1 MALDLSKLSK
11 NVQPENNT
19 NKTNFSK
26 LNLSGLKKQ
35 AEANNTP
42 VESTTLNGLNLSQLT
57 QPKPE
62 AVNPGFSLSFTEG
75 KHYDLDQIVDEKR
88 RDNENAPIFL
98 QASLGEVFEKT
109 MAELVAKKI
118 LSDYNIPYS
127 DNNYKTEIN
136 NIPNFSRI
144 FDVYAN
150 KYYRIY
156 VGMDTLTYT
165 VSNEDKFNSI
175 IGMKYYPIVDG
186 NIQVLPNPLIVLES
200 DKEKLIGT
208 KIALKNDVY
217 EGSIS
222 LDTVFQ
228 QASISSSDV
237 KKYTLEDVY
246 EADKQGRFLSYTD
259 RYRPMI
265 IWTDG
270 TPDPGQE
277 DTSTDKTDVDSE
289 NLAYWINQKLK
300 SNTALSIN
308 KNIDGNVY
316 IDIDYK
322 KLAEEYSAGSADYF
336 KEISEIA
343 AINAELARL
352 KETINDI
359 SSVIGEDILAANIKV
374 SYSKNLFDARPL
386 EKEANYLNVELPLD
400 ISADDLI
407 YYGETLY
414 SRDYADYSLELI
426 MENPRDYKVV
436 SLEDGSSAINIK
448 RDDVLMS
455 SINSNKTYNLSVK
468 DATTEELE
476 NGSLELLASNIRL
489 S

>member
-1 MALDLSKLSK
+1 MALDLSKLRK
-11 NVQPENNT
+11 NVQPENNVNT
-19 NKTNFSK
+19 TNFSK

-35 AEANNTP
+35 AESNKDS
-42 VESTTLNGLNLSQLT
+42 VEPTTLNGLDLSQIT

-75 KHYDLDQIVDEKR
+75 KSYDLDQIVAEKR

-127 DNNYKTEIN
+127 DSNYKTEIN
-136 NIPNFSRI
+136 KIPNFSRV

-156 VGMDTLTYT
+156 IGMDTLTYPI
-165 VSNEDKFNSI
+165 SNEDKFNSI

-186 NIQVLPNPLIVLES
+186 NIEVLANPLIVTES

-208 KIALKNDVY
+208 KVALKNEIY

-222 LDTVFQ
+222 LETVFQ
-228 QASISSSDV
+228 QASITSSVV
-237 KKYTLEDVY
+237 KKYTLTDVY
-246 EADKQGRFLSYTD
+246 EADKQGKFLSYTD

-352 KETINDI
+352 RETIDDI
-359 SSVIGEDILAANIKV
+359 SSLIGEDILAANIKV

-386 EKEANYLNVELPLD
+386 EKETNYLNVELPLD

-414 SRDYADYSLELI
+414 NRDYENDSLELI

>member
-1 MALDLSKLSK
+1 MALDLSKLRK
-11 NVQPENNT
+11 NVQPENNINT
-19 NKTNFSK
+19 TNFSK

-35 AEANNTP
+35 AESNKDS
-42 VESTTLNGLNLSQLT
+42 VEPTTLNGLDLSQIT

-75 KHYDLDQIVDEKR
+75 KNYDLDQIVAEKR

-127 DNNYKTEIN
+127 DSNYKTEIN
-136 NIPNFSRI
+136 KIPNFSRV

-150 KYYRIY
+150 KYYKIY
-156 VGMDTLTYT
+156 IGMDTLTYPI
-165 VSNEDKFNSI
+165 SNEDKFNSI

-186 NIQVLPNPLIVLES
+186 NIEVLANPLIVKES

-208 KIALKNDVY
+208 KVALKNEIY

-222 LDTVFQ
+222 LETVFQ
-228 QASISSSDV
+228 QASISSSVV
-237 KKYTLEDVY
+237 KKYTLTDVY
-246 EADKQGRFLSYTD
+246 EADKQGKFLSYTD

-352 KETINDI
+352 RETINDI

-414 SRDYADYSLELI
+414 SRDYEDYSLELI

-476 NGSLELLASNIRL
+476 NGSLELLASNIKL

>member
-1 MALDLSKLSK
+1 MALNLSKLK
-11 NVQPENNT
+11 NTVQPENNA

-35 AEANNTP
+35 AESNKDS
-42 VESTTLNGLNLSQLT
+42 VESTTLNGLNLSQVT

-62 AVNPGFSLSFTEG
+62 AVKPGFSLSFTEG
-75 KHYDLDQIVDEKR
+75 KNYDLDQIVAEKR

-98 QASLGEVFEKT
+98 QASLGPVFEKT

-127 DNNYKTEIN
+127 DSNYKTEIN
-136 NIPNFSRI
+136 KIPNFSRI

-156 VGMDTLTYT
+156 VGMDTLTYP

-186 NIQVLPNPLIVLES
+186 NIQVLPNPLIVSES

-246 EADKQGRFLSYTD
+246 EADKQGKFLSYTD

-277 DTSTDKTDVDSE
+277 DTSIDKSDVDSE
-289 NLAYWINQKLK
+289 NLSYWIAEKLK
-300 SNTALSIN
+300 TNTALSIN
-308 KNIDGNVY
+308 KNIDGIVY

-336 KEISEIA
+336 KEIAEIA

-352 KETINDI
+352 REIVDDI
-359 SSVIGEDILAANIKV
+359 SSLIGEDVLAANIKV
-374 SYSKNLFDARPL
+374 SYSKYLYDARPL
-386 EKEANYLNVELPLD
+386 EKETNYLNIELPLD

-414 SRDYADYSLELI
+414 SRELPNLSLELI

-436 SLEDGSSAINIK
+436 SLEDGTNKLIIK
-448 RDDVLMS
+448 RDDVLMA
-455 SINSNKTYNLSVK
+455 SINPDKSYDLLLA
-468 DATTEELE
+468 DTTMEELE

>member
-1 MALDLSKLSK
+1 MALDLSKLRK
-11 NVQPENNT
+11 NVQPENNENT
-19 NKTNFSK
+19 TNFSK

-35 AEANNTP
+35 AESNKDS
-42 VESTTLNGLNLSQLT
+42 VEPTTLNGLDLSQIT

-75 KHYDLDQIVDEKR
+75 KSYDLDQIVAEKR

-127 DNNYKTEIN
+127 DSNYKTEIN
-136 NIPNFSRI
+136 KIPNFSRV

-156 VGMDTLTYT
+156 IGMDTLTYPI
-165 VSNEDKFNSI
+165 SNEDKFNSI

-186 NIQVLPNPLIVLES
+186 NIEVLPTPLIVKES

-208 KIALKNDVY
+208 KVALKNEIY

-222 LDTVFQ
+222 LETVFQ
-228 QASISSSDV
+228 QASISSSVV
-237 KKYTLEDVY
+237 KKYTLTDVY
-246 EADKQGRFLSYTD
+246 EADKQGKFLSYTD

-343 AINAELARL
+343 AINAELVRL

>member
-1 MALDLSKLSK
+1 MALDLSKLRK
-11 NVQPENNT
+11 NVQPENNANT
-19 NKTNFSK
+19 TNFSK
-26 LNLSGLKKQ
+26 LNLNGLKKQ
-35 AEANNTP
+35 AESNKDS
-42 VESTTLNGLNLSQLT
+42 VESTTLNGLNLSQVT

-62 AVNPGFSLSFTEG
+62 AVKPGFSLSFTEG
-75 KHYDLDQIVDEKR
+75 KSYDLDQIVAEKR

-98 QASLGEVFEKT
+98 QASLGPVFEKT

-127 DNNYKTEIN
+127 DSNYKTEIN
-136 NIPNFSRI
+136 KIPNFSRV

-156 VGMDTLTYT
+156 IGMDTLTYPI
-165 VSNEDKFNSI
+165 SNEDKFNSI

-186 NIQVLPNPLIVLES
+186 NIQVLPNPLIVSES

-228 QASISSSDV
+228 QASITSSDV

-246 EADKQGRFLSYTD
+246 EADKQGKFLSYTD

-277 DTSTDKTDVDSE
+277 DNSIDKSDVDSE
-289 NLAYWINQKLK
+289 NLSYWIAEKLK
-300 SNTALSIN
+300 TNTALSIN
-308 KNIDGNVY
+308 KNIDGIVY

-336 KEISEIA
+336 KEIAEIA

-352 KETINDI
+352 REIVDDI
-359 SSVIGEDILAANIKV
+359 SSLIGEDVLAANIKV
-374 SYSKNLFDARPL
+374 SYSKYLYDARPL
-386 EKEANYLNVELPLD
+386 EKETNYLNIELPLD

-414 SRDYADYSLELI
+414 SRELPNLSLELI

-476 NGSLELLASNIRL
+476 NGSLELLASNIKL

>member
-1 MALDLSKLSK
+1 MALDLSKLRK
-11 NVQPENNT
+11 NVQPENNINT
-19 NKTNFSK
+19 TNFSK

-35 AEANNTP
+35 AESNKDS
-42 VESTTLNGLNLSQLT
+42 VEPTTLNGLDLSQIT

-75 KHYDLDQIVDEKR
+75 KNYDLDQIVAEKR

-127 DNNYKTEIN
+127 DSNYKTEIN
-136 NIPNFSRI
+136 KIPNFSRV

-150 KYYRIY
+150 KYYKIY
-156 VGMDTLTYT
+156 IGMDTLTYPI
-165 VSNEDKFNSI
+165 SNEDKFNSI

-186 NIQVLPNPLIVLES
+186 NIEVLANPLIVKES

-208 KIALKNDVY
+208 KVALKNEIY

-222 LDTVFQ
+222 LETVFQ
-228 QASISSSDV
+228 QASISSSVV
-237 KKYTLEDVY
+237 KKYTLTDVY
-246 EADKQGRFLSYTD
+246 EADKQGKFLSYTD

-352 KETINDI
+352 RETINDI

-386 EKEANYLNVELPLD
+386 EKETNYLNVELPLD

-414 SRDYADYSLELI
+414 SRDYENDSLELI

-436 SLEDGSSAINIK
+436 SLEDGSRAINIK

>member
-1 MALDLSKLSK
+1 MALDLSKLRK

-62 AVNPGFSLSFTEG
+62 VVNPGFSLSFTEG

-98 QASLGEVFEKT
+98 QASLGPVFEKT

-136 NIPNFSRI
+136 KIPNFSRI

-156 VGMDTLTYT
+156 IGMDTLTYP

-186 NIQVLPNPLIVLES
+186 NIQVLAKPLIVKES

-208 KIALKNDVY
+208 KVALKNDIY

-246 EADKQGRFLSYTD
+246 EADKQGKFLSYTD

-277 DTSTDKTDVDSE
+277 DTGPDKTDVDSD
-289 NLAYWINQKLK
+289 NLSYWINQKLK

-322 KLAEEYSAGSADYF
+322 KLAEEYSAGSAAYF
-336 KEISEIA
+336 REISEIA

-352 KETINDI
+352 RETVDNI
-359 SSVIGEDILAANIKV
+359 SSLIGEDILAKNIKV
-374 SYSKNLFDARPL
+374 SYSKDLFDARPL
-386 EKEANYLNVELPLD
+386 EQEANYLNIELPLD

-407 YYGETLY
+407 YYGETAY
-414 SRDYADYSLELI
+414 GSETENYSLGLVL
-426 MENPRDYKVV
+426 ENPRDYSV
-436 SLEDGSSAINIK
+436 SALDNGSSEININ
-448 RDDVLMS
+448 RDDVLMA
-455 SINSNKTYNLSVK
+455 SINPDNTYELLLA
-468 DATTEELE
+468 DATAEELE
-476 NGSLELLASNIRL
+476 NGSLELIASNIIL

>member
-1 MALDLSKLSK
+1 MALDLSKLRK
-11 NVQPENNT
+11 NVQPENNINT
-19 NKTNFSK
+19 TNFSK

-35 AEANNTP
+35 AESNKDS
-42 VESTTLNGLNLSQLT
+42 VEPTTLNGLDLSQIT

-75 KHYDLDQIVDEKR
+75 KNYDLDQIVAEKR

-127 DNNYKTEIN
+127 DSNYKTEIN
-136 NIPNFSRI
+136 KIPNFSRV

-150 KYYRIY
+150 KYYKIY
-156 VGMDTLTYT
+156 IGMDTLTYPI
-165 VSNEDKFNSI
+165 SNEDKFNSI

-186 NIQVLPNPLIVLES
+186 NIEVLANPLIVKES

-208 KIALKNDVY
+208 KVALKNEIY

-222 LDTVFQ
+222 LETVFQ
-228 QASISSSDV
+228 QASISSSVV
-237 KKYTLEDVY
+237 KKYTLTDVY
-246 EADKQGRFLSYTD
+246 EADKQGKFLSYTD

-352 KETINDI
+352 RETINDI

-374 SYSKNLFDARPL
+374 SYSKDLFDARPL

-414 SRDYADYSLELI
+414 SRDYENDSLELI

-436 SLEDGSSAINIK
+436 SLEDGSRAINIK

>member
-1 MALDLSKLSK
+1 MALDLSKLRK
-11 NVQPENNT
+11 NVQPENNINT
-19 NKTNFSK
+19 TNFSK

-35 AEANNTP
+35 AESNKDS
-42 VESTTLNGLNLSQLT
+42 VEPTTLNGLDLSQIT

-75 KHYDLDQIVDEKR
+75 KNYDLDQIVAEKR

-127 DNNYKTEIN
+127 DSNYKTEIN
-136 NIPNFSRI
+136 KIPNFSRV

-150 KYYRIY
+150 KYYKIY
-156 VGMDTLTYT
+156 IGMDTLTYPI
-165 VSNEDKFNSI
+165 SNEDKFNSI

-186 NIQVLPNPLIVLES
+186 NIEVLANPLIVKES

-208 KIALKNDVY
+208 KVALKNEIY

-222 LDTVFQ
+222 LETVFQ
-228 QASISSSDV
+228 QASISSSVV
-237 KKYTLEDVY
+237 KKYTLTDVY
-246 EADKQGRFLSYTD
+246 EADKQGKFLSYTD

-352 KETINDI
+352 RETINDI

-414 SRDYADYSLELI
+414 SRDYEDYSLELI

>member
-1 MALDLSKLSK
+1 MALDLSKLRK
-11 NVQPENNT
+11 NVQPENNVNT
-19 NKTNFSK
+19 TNFSK

-35 AEANNTP
+35 AESNKDS
-42 VESTTLNGLNLSQLT
+42 VEPTTLNGLDLSQIT

-75 KHYDLDQIVDEKR
+75 KSYDLDQIVAEKR

-127 DNNYKTEIN
+127 DSNYKTEIN
-136 NIPNFSRI
+136 KIPNFSRV

-156 VGMDTLTYT
+156 IGMDTLTYPI
-165 VSNEDKFNSI
+165 SNEDKFNSI

-186 NIQVLPNPLIVLES
+186 NIEVLPTPLVVTES

-208 KIALKNDVY
+208 KVALKNDIY

-222 LDTVFQ
+222 LETVFQ
-228 QASISSSDV
+228 QASISSSVV
-237 KKYTLEDVY
+237 KKYTLTDVY
-246 EADKQGRFLSYTD
+246 EADKQGKFLSYTD

-352 KETINDI
+352 RETIDDI
-359 SSVIGEDILAANIKV
+359 SSLIGEDILAANIKV

-414 SRDYADYSLELI
+414 SRDYKDYSLELVI
-426 MENPRDYKVV
+426 ENPRDYKVV

-476 NGSLELLASNIRL
+476 NGSLELLASNIIL